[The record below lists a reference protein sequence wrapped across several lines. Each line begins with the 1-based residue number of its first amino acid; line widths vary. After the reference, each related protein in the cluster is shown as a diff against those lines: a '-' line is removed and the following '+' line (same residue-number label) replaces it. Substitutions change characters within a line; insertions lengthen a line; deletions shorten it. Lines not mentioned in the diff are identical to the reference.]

1 MEMISEVL
9 WDIIR
14 FPFEHLVF
22 INCIFAV
29 IIVFFQRKNSAS
41 VWAWLLVLYFIPVLG
56 FVFYLLIGGDMH
68 KRKMFRTKEM
78 EDRLH
83 EAIRGQEASIRTK
96 ALQDVYPQL

>member
-14 FPFEHLVF
+14 FPFEHLVL

-29 IIVFFQRKNSAS
+29 VIVFFQRKNSAS

-56 FVFYLLIGGDMH
+56 FVFY
-68 KRKMFRTKEM
+68 R
-78 EDRLH
+78 
-83 EAIRGQEASIRTK
+83 
-96 ALQDVYPQL
+96 